1 MYKQTIY
8 ALTVL
13 YKHMA
18 DVGPQLSESQVKDL
32 RAGAHALT
40 DTAPMAAVHP
50 EQETAADKEDLN
62 RARLVDEHIE
72 AMSVYLL
79 HLENF

>member
-1 MYKQTIY
+1 MYKQIVY

-18 DVGPQLSESQVKDL
+18 DLGPRLNESQVRDL

-40 DTAPMAAVHP
+40 DTAPMAAVWP
-50 EQETAADKEDLN
+50 EKESEEDKEDLN
-62 RARLVDEHIE
+62 RVQLINEHIE
-72 AMSVYLL
+72 EMSVYLL